1 MRATILILILSVVT
15 SNSFAQT
22 AFSSNKHLII
32 ANGRMPNM
40 ITDKKGNVH
49 ITYGTRDSIMY
60 VFSTNQGKSFSSPQ
74 LVAVLPRL
82 FANAMRGPQ
91 IATTNKRVLITACTT
106 TGNLFCYTKEAA
118 GKWTKATKVNV
129 MDEVAKEGLMSLS
142 ADGENVYAVWLSAMV
157 PKGQNVFGAKSIDGG
172 KTWSKNML
180 VYASPDNTVCECC
193 KPSVVVKGKHVYVMF
208 RNWLNGYRDLYWTE
222 SINGGNSFKQ
232 AQKLGMGSWKLN
244 GCPMDGGGLAVNKNG
259 VPQTVWRREG
269 KIYSST
275 PGSAEKEIGQG
286 RGCTIETVNNK
297 NVYAWTENG
306 EVVLMKAQGQKK
318 VLGKGSLPIVKAL
331 NNEHVIC
338 VWENDKQIHGSIVE
352 L

>member
-1 MRATILILILSVVT
+1 MRTTILFLFLSVDA
-15 SNSFAQT
+15 SASFAQT
-22 AFSSNKHLII
+22 AFPGNKHLII

-40 ITDKKGNVH
+40 ITNKKGNVH
-49 ITYGTRDSIMY
+49 ITYGTGDSIMY

-82 FANAMRGPQ
+82 FATAMRGPQ
-91 IATTNKRVLITACTT
+91 IAITNKRVLITACTT
-106 TGNLFCYTKEAA
+106 AGNLFCYTKEAS
-118 GKWTKATKVNV
+118 GKWTKATKINV

-142 ADGENVYAVWLSAMV
+142 ADGENAYAVWLSAKV

-172 KTWSKNML
+172 KTWSKNRL

-193 KPSVVVKGKHVYVMF
+193 KPSVVIKGKHVYVMF
-208 RNWLNGYRDLYWTE
+208 RNWLNGYRDLYLTE

-244 GCPMDGGGLAVNKNG
+244 GCPMDGGGLTVNKNG
-259 VPQTVWRREG
+259 IPQTVWRREG
-269 KIYSST
+269 KIYTST
-275 PGSAEKEIGQG
+275 PGSVEKEIGQG
-286 RGCTIETVNNK
+286 RNCTIETVNNK

-306 EVVLMKAQGQKK
+306 EIVLMKAQGQKK
-318 VLGKGSLPIVKAL
+318 VLGKGSLPVVKAI
-331 NNEHVIC
+331 NNEHIIC